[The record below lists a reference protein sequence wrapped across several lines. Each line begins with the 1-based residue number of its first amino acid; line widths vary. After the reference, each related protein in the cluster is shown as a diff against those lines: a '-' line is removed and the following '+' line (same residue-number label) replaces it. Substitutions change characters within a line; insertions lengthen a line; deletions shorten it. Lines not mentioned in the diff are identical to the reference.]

1 MLEAKE
7 DRMATLT
14 GRVRRASAWAVGT
27 REVVFMAIGAALY
40 GVLGWATS
48 LLKIPGPFNSQIR
61 PGVVIP
67 MFFGAIFGPWV
78 GFFTGFVGNVIID
91 LLSGYGFSWNWSL
104 GNGLLGL
111 ISGIAFARARGEDL
125 PSLREVL
132 TWAAVGTLLAFLFSS
147 VTDIWVYQTEPGMVP
162 LQYVQV
168 IIPNLIAGAVLL
180 PILYLAY
187 KQVQERSGR

>member
-1 MLEAKE
+1 MLETKE
-7 DRMATLT
+7 GRMATLT

-40 GVLGWATS
+40 GVLGWVTS
-48 LLKIPGPFNSQIR
+48 FLRIPGPFNSQIR
-61 PGVVIP
+61 PAVVIP

-111 ISGIAFARARGEDL
+111 I
-125 PSLREVL
+125 
-132 TWAAVGTLLAFLFSS
+132 
-147 VTDIWVYQTEPGMVP
+147 
-162 LQYVQV
+162 
-168 IIPNLIAGAVLL
+168 
-180 PILYLAY
+180 
-187 KQVQERSGR
+187 

>member
-1 MLEAKE
+1 MSSSSTSLI
-7 DRMATLT
+7 
-14 GRVRRASAWAVGT
+14 GRANAWTVQT

-48 LLKIPGPFNSQIR
+48 FLRIPGPFNSSIR
-61 PGVVIP
+61 PAVVIP

-78 GFFTGFVGNVIID
+78 GLFTGFAGNVIID

-111 ISGIAFARARGEDL
+111 IAGFAFARARGDEL
-125 PSLREVL
+125 PSLKSVL
-132 TWAAVGTLLAFLFSS
+132 LWSAIGVLLAFLFSS
-147 VTDIWVYQTEPGMVP
+147 VTDIWVYDTEPALVP

-168 IIPNLIAGAVLL
+168 IVPNLIAGAILL
-180 PILYLAY
+180 PLLYTAY
-187 KQVQERSGR
+187 KQVEARSGR

>member
-1 MLEAKE
+1 
-7 DRMATLT
+7 MATLSRPT
-14 GRVRRASAWAVGT
+14 AGRASAWAVGT
-27 REVVFMAIGAALY
+27 RQVVFMAIGAALY
-40 GVLGWATS
+40 GVLGWATAIAR
-48 LLKIPGPFNSQIR
+48 IPGPFNISAR
-61 PGVVIP
+61 PAIVFP
-67 MFFGAIFGPWV
+67 MIFGALFGPWV

-111 ISGIAFARARGEDL
+111 IAGLAFVQLRREEL
-125 PSLREVL
+125 PSLKSVL
-132 TWAAVGTLLAFLFSS
+132 IWSLVGTLLAFLFSS

-168 IIPNLIAGAVLL
+168 IIPNIIAGAILL
-180 PILYLAY
+180 PILYVAY

>member
-1 MLEAKE
+1 
-7 DRMATLT
+7 MATLS
-14 GRVRRASAWAVGT
+14 RPVARRTSPWSVGT

-48 LLKIPGPFNSQIR
+48 FLRIPGPFNSQIR
-61 PGVVIP
+61 PAVVIP

-78 GFFTGFVGNVIID
+78 GCFSGFVGNVIID

-111 ISGIAFARARGEDL
+111 IAGLAFARARGAEL
-125 PSLREVL
+125 PSLKSIL
-132 TWAAVGTLLAFLFSS
+132 LWSLIGTLLAFLFSS
-147 VTDIWVYQTEPGMVP
+147 VTDIWVYQTEPGLVP

-168 IIPNLIAGAVLL
+168 IVPNIIAGAILL
-180 PILYLAY
+180 PILYVAY
-187 KQVQERSGR
+187 RQVQERSGR